1 MDIRNRVLKARKM
14 QEKRFEKYKELHCN
28 AQMPGKMVRETCRLD
43 HTGTQIL
50 KKAMEK
56 LQLSARA
63 YDRILKVART
73 AADMDGA
80 DRILTEHVAQ
90 AIQYRQL
97 DREGW
102 LG

>member
-1 MDIRNRVLKARKM
+1 
-14 QEKRFEKYKELHCN
+14 
-28 AQMPGKMVRETCRLD
+28 MPGKMVREVCRLD
-43 HTGTQIL
+43 SVGMMLL

-56 LQLSARA
+56 LQLSART

-73 AADMDGA
+73 TADMDG
-80 DRILTEHVAQ
+80 RESILIEHLAQ

-97 DREGW
+97 DRVGW

>member
-1 MDIRNRVLKARKM
+1 
-14 QEKRFEKYKELHCN
+14 
-28 AQMPGKMVRETCRLD
+28 MPGKMVREVCRLD
-43 HTGTQIL
+43 TTGTAIL
-50 KKAMEK
+50 KKAMDK

-73 AADMDGA
+73 TADMDEA
-80 DRILTEHVAQ
+80 ERIKTKHVAK
-90 AIQYRQL
+90 AIQYWQL